1 MRGEGGN
8 NGAVH
13 RGAKK
18 SQFTSTRFLVSG
30 GRAGCGAV
38 MAMTSVNSV
47 SLNRMRSAL
56 TGTVGS

>member
-47 SLNRMRSAL
+47 SLNRMRLAL
-56 TGTVGS
+56 T